1 MISFKRKFIIVC
13 MSSSFGHSFFNNLK
27 DTLEHLSF
35 LKKKYKYET
44 FKVFEEVEN
53 AL

>member
-1 MISFKRKFIIVC
+1 MTFKRKIIVVC
-13 MSSSFGHSFFNNLK
+13 MSSSLGHSFFNTLE
-27 DTLEHLSF
+27 DALEHLSF

-44 FKVFEEVEN
+44 FKVFEEVPN